1 MAGKPK
7 KKLNGSVIFS
17 ILVVA
22 LATYIFFFEYQ
33 NGESAKEQKQK
44 DAKVFSGIEL
54 AQVQGLIVS
63 PNSMNSEKDIK
74 VAKLDG
80 VWRVTAPLNDVADK
94 DAVETF
100 INTLLDETTQDNL
113 GTDAADLKTYGLD
126 QPKGSVSLTTLSGA
140 DVQAR
145 IGTVKAYDGSL
156 YANISNKPGTHL
168 VSAVWNAYVD
178 KKPSD
183 FRSKRV
189 KRGVFEGWD
198 RIVTKVSGK
207 QRLELKKVDGE
218 WQSVPKSDIPI
229 EKNLVEGFIFQI
241 VNLEILDFVSE
252 MKTDLSRYA
261 LSSPQ
266 SETHLSGVKDN
277 KPYDFKLL
285 LSAKSPDN
293 DRQHASATSSDLS
306 GVVKV
311 YSSIINVAQ
320 KSRENFFDRR
330 FPFQYDPTQA
340 AKVQISTQ
348 ELKLLTEKKD
358 GKWSKVE
365 GSSDAPISSL
375 QVDELVKAI
384 SRIEASG
391 YLSEKG
397 KGLNPAKNKIE
408 VQNDKGE
415 TLISIVWGDEYRPTD
430 DDPANT
436 GLKFVYATTSKV
448 PKYVLSLKQ
457 VQIDELSLKSLFVVA
472 AKKEATP

>member
-1 MAGKPK
+1 MARSK
-7 KKLNGSVIFS
+7 KGLSGSVIFS

-22 LATYIFFFEYQ
+22 LAAYIFFFEYRK
-33 NGESAKEQKQK
+33 GEKDKEHKASQAKI
-44 DAKVFSGIEL
+44 FSGLDVSKI
-54 AQVQGLIVS
+54 QGLIVS
-63 PNSMNSEKDIK
+63 PNSMNSKMDIK

-100 INTLLDETTQDNL
+100 ISTLVEETTQDGL
-113 GTDAADLKTYGLD
+113 GAEAAESKTYGLD
-126 QPKGSVSLTTLSGA
+126 QPKGSVTLTTLTGE
-140 DVQAR
+140 DIQVR
-145 IGTVKAYDGSL
+145 IGSIKAYDGSL
-156 YANISNKPGTHL
+156 YANVSNKPGTFL
-168 VSAVWNAYVD
+168 VSNVWSAYVD
-178 KKPSD
+178 KKPND

-218 WQSVPKSDIPI
+218 WQSVPKSEIPI
-229 EKNLVEGFIFQI
+229 HLNLVEGFIFQI

-252 MKTDLSRYA
+252 MKTDLSRHG

-266 SETHLSGVKDN
+266 VETHLSGIKEN
-277 KPYDFKLL
+277 KPYDFKLM
-285 LSAKSPDN
+285 LSPKAPDGEK
-293 DRQHASATSSDLS
+293 QHAAATSTDLT

-311 YSSIINVAQ
+311 YSAIINVAQ
-320 KSRENFFDRR
+320 KTREDFFDRR
-330 FPFQYDPTQA
+330 YPFQYDPTQA
-340 AKVQISTQ
+340 MKVRISTP

-358 GKWSKVE
+358 GKWSKLE
-365 GSSDAPISSL
+365 ASIEAELASL

-384 SRIEASG
+384 SRMEASG
-391 YLSEKG
+391 YLKEKG
-397 KGLNPAKNKIE
+397 KGLTPPKNKIE
-408 VQNDKGE
+408 VFNEKGE
-415 TLISIVWGDEYRPTD
+415 VLVSLFWGDEYQPRI

-436 GLKFVYATTSKV
+436 GLKFYYATTSKV

-457 VQIDELSLKSLFVVA
+457 VQIEELPLKSLFVAA